1 MSIISIKDLLFR
13 YNGDYVFDKFNL
25 DIEKGSYTSIVG
37 PIGSGK
43 TTLVKILLGLLKT
56 NSSITIDNMVLSKE
70 NIRDIRKKI
79 GVVFENPEHGF
90 VCETVMDEI
99 AFSLENLELSR
110 DEIDRRV
117 KDISSY
123 LEIDDLLNR
132 DPHRLSG
139 GEKEVVA
146 FASVLVTEPE
156 ILIFDE
162 AFTMLDYKY
171 KEKIYKV
178 IENCNKENNTTII
191 NITHDLEDTIYGKD
205 IIVMDK
211 GKIVLKGPKEE
222 VLKEEKV
229 FNKIGLDLPFI
240 VELSIKLNYYGL
252 LDKICFSNSELVD
265 SVWK

>member
-13 YNGDYVFDKFNL
+13 YNDNYIFDKFNL
-25 DIEKGSYTSIVG
+25 EIERGSYTSIVG
-37 PIGSGK
+37 TIGAGK
-43 TTLVKILLGLLKT
+43 TTLIKILLGLIRT
-56 NSSITIDNMVLSKE
+56 NSNITIDGINLCKE

-79 GVVFENPEHGF
+79 GVVFENPENGF

-99 AFSLENLELSR
+99 AFSLENLELDH

-117 KDISSY
+117 KEISEYLDITH
-123 LEIDDLLNR
+123 LLNR

-139 GEKEVVA
+139 GEKQVVT
-146 FASVLVTEPE
+146 FASVLVIEPE

-178 IENCNKENNTTII
+178 LDNCNKENNTTII
-191 NITHDLEDTIYGKD
+191 NVTHDLEDTIYGKD

-211 GKIVLKGPKEE
+211 GKIIIKGSKEDVLR
-222 VLKEEKV
+222 EEKI

-252 LDKICFSNSELVD
+252 LDKICFSNSELVQ
-265 SVWK
+265 SIWK

>member
-13 YNGDYVFDKFNL
+13 YNDNYIFDKFNL
-25 DIEKGSYTSIVG
+25 EIERGSYTSIVG
-37 PIGSGK
+37 TIGAGK
-43 TTLVKILLGLLKT
+43 TTLIKILLGLIRT
-56 NSSITIDNMVLSKE
+56 NSNITIDGINLCKE

-79 GVVFENPEHGF
+79 GVVFENPENGF

-99 AFSLENLELSR
+99 AFSLENLELDH

-117 KDISSY
+117 KEISEYLDITH
-123 LEIDDLLNR
+123 LLNR

-139 GEKEVVA
+139 GEKQVVA
-146 FASVLVTEPE
+146 FASALVIEPE

-178 IENCNKENNTTII
+178 LDNCNKENNTTII
-191 NITHDLEDTIYGKD
+191 NVTHDLEDTIYGKD

-211 GKIVLKGPKEE
+211 GKIIIKGSKEDVLR
-222 VLKEEKV
+222 EEKI

-252 LDKICFSNSELVD
+252 LDKICFIAST
-265 SVWK
+265 